1 MVSTSTL
8 MGGDPVDPLSPK
20 NCPECGSTRLIVALN
35 GGGHIQRQRHPLCRR
50 DADRRRGRQPTAA
63 GGRVHQTTAAG
74 AAAHVCELR
83 VTPPIE
89 DLAYH
94 FVEVRGGEAIA
105 QGMGDD
111 LVDALLGVI
120 EYMLPPDS
128 GTTQARARTSGTCGV
143 VVPKAP

>member
-1 MVSTSTL
+1 M
-8 MGGDPVDPLSPK
+8 
-20 NCPECGSTRLIVALN
+20 
-35 GGGHIQRQRHPLCRR
+35 
-50 DADRRRGRQPTAA
+50 
-63 GGRVHQTTAAG
+63 HQTTAAG

-120 EYMLPPDS
+120 EYMLPPDHRDYPS
-128 GTTQARARTSGTCGV
+128 ESEN
-143 VVPKAP
+143 